1 MAHINECLIE
11 AVRQYPCLYN
21 ISDVNYHVRDVKA
34 NAWRNV
40 GDTVGLS
47 GRTVQ
52 RSLKLALKS
61 EIEIFHVAF

>member
-1 MAHINECLIE
+1 MAHINECVIE
-11 AVRQYPCLYN
+11 AVRQYPYLYN
-21 ISDVNYHVRDVKA
+21 ISDVNYHVKKVKA

-61 EIEIFHVAF
+61 EIETFHVAF